1 MNLTEMIS
9 NYSTVAVL
17 FKLCKIAL
25 DCINTFTFVTSR
37 IYISTKLGM
46 YEGNR
51 LCPLPSSFVF
61 LADLSPF
68 DNFHD
73 GRVSFFT
80 SPPPLSIVV
89 TPPYN
94 PR

>member
-51 LCPLPSSFVF
+51 L
-61 LADLSPF
+61 
-68 DNFHD
+68 
-73 GRVSFFT
+73 
-80 SPPPLSIVV
+80 
-89 TPPYN
+89 
-94 PR
+94 